1 MAGIT
6 KVDFRV
12 HEACD
17 YQSIIFTETTGAY
30 SVFNIG
36 GWGIPNYTLADV
48 LDVELIITVPG
59 GTKYVLDMATL
70 NPDLPN
76 NSQGE
81 FNIHMGYLGGTAGDT
96 VLQGIY
102 EFEYRI
108 LVNDGTAGGF
118 LITKRKYGLMSSV
131 IKCCV
136 HKMLANLDM
145 CDECPCGEDKSN
157 ALEAYTLYKAMLYA
171 YTCGSLTKA
180 AKMAKQV
187 NKLCNYKGTCASCT
201 SSS

>member
-17 YQSIIFTETTGAY
+17 YKSIIFTETTGAY
-30 SVFNIG
+30 SVFNSG
-36 GWGIPNYTLADV
+36 GWGVPNYTLADV
-48 LDVELIITVPG
+48 LDVELIITAPSG
-59 GTKYVLDMATL
+59 IKYVLDMATL
-70 NPDLPN
+70 TPDLPN

-81 FNIHMGYLGGTAGDT
+81 FNIHMRYLGGTAGDT
-96 VLQGIY
+96 VVQGIY

-108 LVNDGTAGGF
+108 LVDDGTAGGF

-145 CDECPCGEDKSN
+145 CDDCPCGEDKSN

-187 NKLCNYKGTCASCT
+187 DKLCNYRGTCASCT
-201 SSS
+201 SS

>member
-6 KVDFRV
+6 KVNFSV

-17 YQSIIFTETTGAY
+17 NKSIIFTDTTGTF
-30 SVFNIG
+30 SQFSPG
-36 GWGIPNYTLADV
+36 GWGTPNYELGDV
-48 LDVELIITVPG
+48 VDVEIIVTTPS
-59 GTKYVLDMATL
+59 GTKYILDMTTL
-70 NPDLPN
+70 SPDPPN
-76 NSQGE
+76 GTNGE
-81 FNIHMGYLGGTAGDT
+81 FNIHMGLIGGAMGNT
-96 VLQGIY
+96 VIQGIY
-102 EFEYRI
+102 EFEYRV

-136 HKMLANLDM
+136 HAMLANLDI
-145 CDECPCGEDKSN
+145 CDDCPCGEDKSN

-201 SSS
+201 SS

>member
-17 YQSIIFTETTGAY
+17 NKSIIFTDITGTY
-30 SVFNIG
+30 STFNPG
-36 GWGIPNYTLADV
+36 GWGIPNYELGDV
-48 LDVELIITVPG
+48 LDAEIIVTTPS
-59 GTKYVLDMATL
+59 GTKYILDMATIS
-70 NPDLPN
+70 PDLPN
-76 NSQGE
+76 GTDGE
-81 FNIHMGYLGGTAGDT
+81 FNIHMGLLGGTAGQT
-96 VLQGIY
+96 VIQGIY
-102 EFEYRI
+102 EFEYKI
-108 LVNDGTAGGF
+108 LVNDGTQGGF

-136 HKMLANLDM
+136 HKMLANLDI
-145 CDECPCGEDKSN
+145 CDDCPCGEDKSN

-201 SSS
+201 SS

>member
-17 YQSIIFTETTGAY
+17 NKSIIFTDITGVY
-30 SVFNIG
+30 SSFTPG

-48 LDVELIITVPG
+48 IDVEIIVTIPG
-59 GTKYVLDMATL
+59 GTKYILDIATIS
-70 NPDLPN
+70 PDLPN
-76 NSQGE
+76 GTNGD
-81 FNIHMGYLGGTAGDT
+81 FNIHMGLIGGSQGTT
-96 VLQGIY
+96 VTQGIY
-102 EFEYRI
+102 EFEYKI
-108 LVNDGTAGGF
+108 LVNDGTQGGF

-136 HKMLANLDM
+136 HKMLANLDI
-145 CDECPCGEDKSN
+145 CDDCPCGEDKSN

-187 NKLCNYKGTCASCT
+187 DKLCNYKGTCASCT
-201 SSS
+201 SS

>member
-17 YQSIIFTETTGAY
+17 YKSIIFTDITGAY
-30 SVFNIG
+30 STFNIG
-36 GWGIPNYTLADV
+36 GWGVPNYELSDV
-48 LDVELIITVPG
+48 LDVELVVTIPG
-59 GTKYVLDMATL
+59 GTKFILDNSMLT
-70 NPDLPN
+70 PDLPN
-76 NSQGE
+76 SSNGE
-81 FNIHMGYLGGTAGDT
+81 FNIHMGLLGGTQGAT
-96 VLQGIY
+96 VTQGVY

-108 LVNDGTAGGF
+108 LVDDGTSGGF

-136 HKMLANLDM
+136 HKMLANLDI
-145 CDECPCGEDKSN
+145 CDDCPCGEDKSN

-187 NKLCNYKGTCASCT
+187 DKLCNYKGTCASCT
-201 SSS
+201 S

>member
-17 YQSIIFTETTGAY
+17 YKSIIFTDITGVY
-30 SVFNIG
+30 SAFLPG
-36 GWGIPNYTLADV
+36 GWGAPNFELSDV
-48 LDVELIITVPG
+48 IDAELIVTTPS
-59 GTKYVLDMATL
+59 GTKYILDNATIS
-70 NPDLPN
+70 PDLPN
-76 NSQGE
+76 GTNGD
-81 FNIHMGYLGGTAGDT
+81 FNIHMGLLGGSQGST
-96 VLQGIY
+96 VIQGIY

-108 LVNDGTAGGF
+108 LVNDGTSGGF

-136 HKMLANLDM
+136 HKMLANLDI

-187 NKLCNYKGTCASCT
+187 NKLCNYNGACASCT
-201 SSS
+201 SS

>member
-17 YQSIIFTETTGAY
+17 YKSIIFTDITGTY
-30 SVFNIG
+30 SAFNTG
-36 GWGIPNYTLADV
+36 GWGVPNYTLADV
-48 LDVELIITVPG
+48 LDAEIIVTVPD
-59 GTKYVLDMATL
+59 GTKYVLDFATIQS
-70 NPDLPN
+70 DLPN
-76 NSQGE
+76 GTNGE
-81 FNIHMGYLGGTAGDT
+81 FNIHMGLLGGTTGHT
-96 VLQGIY
+96 VTQGVY

-145 CDECPCGEDKSN
+145 CDDCPCGEDKSN

-171 YTCGSLTKA
+171 YQCGSLTKA

-187 NKLCNYKGTCASCT
+187 DKLCNYRGTCSGCT
-201 SSS
+201 SS

>member
-17 YQSIIFTETTGAY
+17 YKSIIFTEITGAY
-30 SVFNIG
+30 SVFNPG
-36 GWGIPNYTLADV
+36 GWGPPNYDLADV
-48 LDVELIITVPG
+48 LDVELIVTTPSGV
-59 GTKYVLDMATL
+59 KYVLDNATL
-70 NPDLPN
+70 TPDLPN
-76 NSQGE
+76 SSNGE
-81 FNIHMGYLGGTAGDT
+81 FNIHMGYLGGAMGDT
-96 VLQGIY
+96 VVQGIY

-136 HKMLANLDM
+136 HKMLANLDI
-145 CDECPCGEDKSN
+145 CDDCPCGEDKSN

-187 NKLCNYKGTCASCT
+187 DKLCNYRGTCASCT
-201 SSS
+201 SS